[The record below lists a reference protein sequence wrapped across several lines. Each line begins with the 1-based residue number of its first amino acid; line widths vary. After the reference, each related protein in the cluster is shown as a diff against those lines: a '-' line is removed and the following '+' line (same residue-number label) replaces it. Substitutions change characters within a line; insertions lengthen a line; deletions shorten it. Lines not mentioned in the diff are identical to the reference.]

1 MFAIVCSSQVA
12 MGGHMAKGE
21 AFSPHTLI
29 VCWKL
34 IPGDLIEEIYIPT
47 IEKTNCISGTYD
59 VYKSFSDVFQTQYQL
74 FQFTW

>member
-21 AFSPHTLI
+21 AFFPPHTDSLLK
-29 VCWKL
+29 KL
-34 IPGDLIEEIYIPT
+34 IPRDLIEAIYLPT

-74 FQFTW
+74 FQFT